1 MAPVKDKTLF
11 IVTSALNPEMGIINR
26 QDRFNQTLDG
36 LKSIREKMPDAIV
49 LMVDGSPNK
58 IEEEKVKALKE
69 YVNFFADFSQDKE
82 ILQFSTT
89 GRKSEAENVLLY
101 KTLLLLKQVKQVE
114 GFKEVIDSVNRIVKL
129 SGRTILTDSF
139 DISEH
144 NHPGKY
150 VFKTRMPTWIAD
162 ARKEFATDLLITRM
176 YSFCPTLIDN
186 YMNLCSINV
195 NLINQTHIDTE
206 HAHFVNINKD
216 LLVELHTIHCQGI
229 MAGNGTVENY

>member
-1 MAPVKDKTLF
+1 MASVKDKTLF
-11 IVTSALNPEMGIINR
+11 IVTSALNPNMGIINR
-26 QDRFNQTLDG
+26 QDRLNQTLDG
-36 LKSIREKMPDAIV
+36 LKSLREKMPDAIV

-82 ILQFSTT
+82 ILQFSST
-89 GRKSEAENVLLY
+89 GRKSETENVLLF
-101 KTLLLLKQVKQVE
+101 KTMLLLQHDEGLKNIME
-114 GFKEVIDSVNRIVKL
+114 TVNRIVKL
-129 SGRTILTDSF
+129 SGRTILTDGF
-139 DISEH
+139 DIAEH

-162 ARKEFATDLLITRM
+162 SRKEFATDLLITRM

-186 YMNLCSINV
+186 YMNLCSLNV
-195 NLINQTHIDTE
+195 GLITQTHIDTE

-216 LLVELHTIHCQGI
+216 LLVELDTIHCQGI
-229 MAGNGTVENY
+229 MAGTGLTEIY

>member
-36 LKSIREKMPDAIV
+36 LKSIRERMPDAIV

-58 IEEEKVKALKE
+58 IEEEKVKALRD
-69 YVNFFADFSQDKE
+69 YVNFFADFSHDKD

-101 KTLLLLKQVKQVE
+101 KTLLLPKQVE

-129 SGRTILTDSF
+129 SGRTILTDGF
-139 DISEH
+139 DIAEH
-144 NHPGKY
+144 NHFGKY

-162 ARKEFATDLLITRM
+162 THKEFATDLLITRM
-176 YSFCPTLIDN
+176 YSFCPSLIDD
-186 YMNLCSINV
+186 YIRLCGLNV
-195 NLINQTHIDTE
+195 SLITQTHIDTE

-216 LLVELHTIHCQGI
+216 LLVELDTIHCQGI
-229 MAGNGTVENY
+229 MAGTGLTEIY

>member
-36 LKSIREKMPDAIV
+36 LKSIRERMPDAIV

-101 KTLLLLKQVKQVE
+101 KTLLLPKQVE

-129 SGRTILTDSF
+129 SGRTILTDGF

-150 VFKTRMPTWIAD
+150 VFKTRMPTWITD

-186 YMNLCSINV
+186 YMNLCSQNA

-216 LLVELHTIHCQGI
+216 LLVELDTIHCQGI
-229 MAGNGTVENY
+229 MAGTGTVENY

>member
-1 MAPVKDKTLF
+1 MASIKDKTLF

-26 QDRFNQTLDG
+26 EDRLNQTIDG
-36 LKSIREKMPDAIV
+36 LKSLRERMPDAIV

-58 IEEEKVKALKE
+58 IEEEKVKALRE

-82 ILQFSTT
+82 ILQFSST
-89 GRKSEAENVLLY
+89 GRKSEAENVLLF
-101 KTLLLLKQVKQVE
+101 KTMLLLKQDEGLNEVVKTV
-114 GFKEVIDSVNRIVKL
+114 KRIVKL
-129 SGRTILTDSF
+129 SGRTILTDGF
-139 DISEH
+139 DIAEH
-144 NHPGKY
+144 DHSGKY

-162 ARKEFATDLLITRM
+162 SRKEFATDLLITRM

-195 NLINQTHIDTE
+195 NLIDQTHIDTE

-216 LLVELHTIHCQGI
+216 LLVELDTIYCQGI
-229 MAGNGTVENY
+229 MAGTGLTEIY

>member
-1 MAPVKDKTLF
+1 MASVKEKTLF

-26 QDRFNQTLDG
+26 EDRFNQTIDG

-58 IEEEKVKALKE
+58 IEEEKVKTLRE
-69 YVNFFADFSQDKE
+69 YVNFFADFSQDKQ
-82 ILQFSTT
+82 ILQFSST
-89 GRKSEAENVLLY
+89 GRKSEAENALLF
-101 KTLLLLKQVKQVE
+101 KTMLLLKQDEGLNEVVKTV
-114 GFKEVIDSVNRIVKL
+114 KRIVKL
-129 SGRTILTDSF
+129 SGRTILTDGF
-139 DISEH
+139 DIAEH
-144 NHPGKY
+144 DHSGKY

-162 ARKEFATDLLITRM
+162 SRKEFATDLLITRM

-195 NLINQTHIDTE
+195 NLIDQIHIDTE

-216 LLVELHTIHCQGI
+216 LLVELDTIYCQGI
-229 MAGNGTVENY
+229 MAGTGLTEIY

>member
-1 MAPVKDKTLF
+1 MASVKDKTLF
-11 IVTSALNPEMGIINR
+11 IVTSALNPNMGIINR
-26 QDRFNQTLDG
+26 QDRLNQTLDG
-36 LKSIREKMPDAIV
+36 LKSLREKMPDAIV

-82 ILQFSTT
+82 ILQFSST
-89 GRKSEAENVLLY
+89 GRKSEAENVLLF
-101 KTLLLLKQVKQVE
+101 KTMLLLQHDEGLKNIME
-114 GFKEVIDSVNRIVKL
+114 TVNRIVKL
-129 SGRTILTDSF
+129 SGRTILTDGF
-139 DISEH
+139 DIAEH

-162 ARKEFATDLLITRM
+162 SRKEFATDLLITRM

-186 YMNLCSINV
+186 YMNLCSLNV
-195 NLINQTHIDTE
+195 GLITQTHIDTE

-216 LLVELHTIHCQGI
+216 LLVELDTIHCQGI
-229 MAGNGTVENY
+229 MAGTGLTEIY